1 MKQKISSLLPTLP
14 LLKFHQFTILEMIF
28 SLERSYFVKNFCRL
42 ANELFPVEY
51 LRIQIIKQYFLKS
64 SEDPEF
70 TIDHPLRKLN
80 SRYLTCLRQVSKL
93 IENKEIEPL
102 RLPPIEKI
110 MTI

>member
-1 MKQKISSLLPTLP
+1 M
-14 LLKFHQFTILEMIF
+14 
-28 SLERSYFVKNFCRL
+28 
-42 ANELFPVEY
+42 FPVEDF
-51 LRIQIIKQYFLKS
+51 RTQIIKQYFLKS

-80 SRYLTCLRQVSKL
+80 ARYLTCLRQMSKL

-110 MTI
+110 LTISEPDRLFLRFIEDYQYSTRMKGAK